1 MKYLNF
7 AVFLGY
13 KVLLKCSVKSIIMSY
28 IPCEAVRKNIGFA
41 WLFAVARQRNAW
53 LRGLAECV
61 I

>member
-28 IPCEAVRKNIGFA
+28 IPCEAVRKTSASLGY
-41 WLFAVARQRNAW
+41 LLLQDKEMH
-53 LRGLAECV
+53 G
-61 I
+61 